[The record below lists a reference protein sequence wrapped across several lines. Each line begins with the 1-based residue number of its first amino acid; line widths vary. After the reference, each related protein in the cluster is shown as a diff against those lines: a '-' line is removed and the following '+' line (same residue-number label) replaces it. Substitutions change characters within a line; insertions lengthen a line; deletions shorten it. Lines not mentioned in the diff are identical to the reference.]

1 MKANDNIK
9 ASSAVHPMTYCQIPE
24 DLNLQQHCCEDFRTL
39 NNYVTIHTVQ
49 TFTSCYPSEMERV
62 MMKMMMKIVMAL
74 MGTVVISQV

>member
-1 MKANDNIK
+1 VKAQWYIK
-9 ASSAVHPMTYCQIPE
+9 ASSAVHPLTQCQIPE
-24 DLNLQQHCCEDFRTL
+24 DLDLQQHCCENFISI

-62 MMKMMMKIVMAL
+62 MMKMMMKIVMVL